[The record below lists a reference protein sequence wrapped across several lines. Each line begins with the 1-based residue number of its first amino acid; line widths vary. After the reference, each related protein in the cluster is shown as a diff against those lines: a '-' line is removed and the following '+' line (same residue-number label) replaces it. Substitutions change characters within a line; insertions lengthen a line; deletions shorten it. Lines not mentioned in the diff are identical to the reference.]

1 MTDVEA
7 RPEGV
12 PADPAPTSP
21 APGPRSLRLHRLIA
35 LVTAVTALVAGVFIT
50 PTVRAAVRTADRPEL
65 WAMLLFLLLPPL
77 VAGCA
82 AAIGTAD
89 PPRRSGPDDARG
101 TAPPPCARSAVSGTA
116 DRVWRTSLLALV
128 VGYAILVLLAARFPL
143 LPPVESSDVAPLP
156 NPLTNYF
163 LTIAVAATAVL
174 PDRVRFAHV
183 TALAIPL
190 AGTYPVDAGYSSRI
204 LVEEVLIYLTSDLG
218 NMGVLTWLLH
228 QTGILDEADAR
239 RRDLVIRLRT
249 DESRSRA
256 RRAGDDFIHDHVLPV
271 LKSVPT
277 APTGSPRLRRSAHEA
292 LTSLSGVPGPQRA
305 PACPASELLG
315 TLTPRLRGI
324 GDDVVASGSIE
335 RDLLI
340 PRDVAR
346 AVVDAAAEAVRN
358 SLAHAAPPSRR
369 GTVTRTAARMLEAE
383 LRDDRRA
390 RFFTGTAVV
399 RAARRTRTRGLEV
412 ILLDDR
418 GGAEEMSEHV
428 RRRAVS
434 RAVQALDG
442 ALEGCV
448 VIRLLPRQQRP
459 NLMSIVTQEDTCL
472 LGPDGEPITPP

>member
-21 APGPRSLRLHRLIA
+21 APGPHSLRLHRLIA
-35 LVTAVTALVAGVFIT
+35 LVTAVTALVAGGFIT

-204 LVEEVLIYLTSDLG
+204 PVEEVLIYLTSDLG

-249 DESRSRA
+249 DESRSRVRRLHPRPRPA
-256 RRAGDDFIHDHVLPV
+256 RPEVGPHRADGL
-271 LKSVPT
+271 
-277 APTGSPRLRRSAHEA
+277 
-292 LTSLSGVPGPQRA
+292 A
-305 PACPASELLG
+305 PAAPERPRGADVAERGPG
-315 TLTPRLRGI
+315 TAAGTSMPRFGAARHSDDAAPGDR

-335 RDLLI
+335 RDLPI

-346 AVVDAAAEAVRN
+346 AVVDATAEAVRN
-358 SLAHAAPPSRR
+358 SLAHAAPPPRR

-428 RRRAVS
+428 RRRAV
-434 RAVQALDG
+434 QALDG
-442 ALEGCV
+442 APEGCA
-448 VIRLLPRQQRP
+448 VIRLLPRRQRP

>member
-21 APGPRSLRLHRLIA
+21 APGPHSLRLHRLIA

-82 AAIGTAD
+82 AAIGMAD
-89 PPRRSGPDDARG
+89 PPRRSRPDDARG

-116 DRVWRTSLLALV
+116 DRVWRMSLLALV

-204 LVEEVLIYLTSDLG
+204 PVEEVLIYLTSDLG

-249 DESRSRA
+249 DESRSRV

-277 APTGSPRLRRSAHEA
+277 APTARPGCAGAPTRR
-292 LTSLSGVPGPQRA
+292 
-305 PACPASELLG
+305 
-315 TLTPRLRGI
+315 
-324 GDDVVASGSIE
+324 
-335 RDLLI
+335 
-340 PRDVAR
+340 
-346 AVVDAAAEAVRN
+346 
-358 SLAHAAPPSRR
+358 
-369 GTVTRTAARMLEAE
+369 
-383 LRDDRRA
+383 
-390 RFFTGTAVV
+390 
-399 RAARRTRTRGLEV
+399 
-412 ILLDDR
+412 
-418 GGAEEMSEHV
+418 
-428 RRRAVS
+428 
-434 RAVQALDG
+434 
-442 ALEGCV
+442 
-448 VIRLLPRQQRP
+448 
-459 NLMSIVTQEDTCL
+459 
-472 LGPDGEPITPP
+472 

>member
-1 MTDVEA
+1 
-7 RPEGV
+7 
-12 PADPAPTSP
+12 
-21 APGPRSLRLHRLIA
+21 
-35 LVTAVTALVAGVFIT
+35 
-50 PTVRAAVRTADRPEL
+50 
-65 WAMLLFLLLPPL
+65 MLLFLLLPPL

-204 LVEEVLIYLTSDLG
+204 PVEEVLIYLTSDLG

-249 DESRSRA
+249 DESRSRV

-315 TLTPRLRGI
+315 TLTTRLRGI
-324 GDDVVASGSIE
+324 GETTSSHRARSNGTCPYPAMSRELSWTPRRRRCGTRWRTPRPRRVAGPSRAPRRGCSRPSCATTAG
-335 RDLLI
+335 RDSS
-340 PRDVAR
+340 P
-346 AVVDAAAEAVRN
+346 
-358 SLAHAAPPSRR
+358 APPS
-369 GTVTRTAARMLEAE
+369 
-383 LRDDRRA
+383 
-390 RFFTGTAVV
+390 
-399 RAARRTRTRGLEV
+399 
-412 ILLDDR
+412 
-418 GGAEEMSEHV
+418 
-428 RRRAVS
+428 
-434 RAVQALDG
+434 
-442 ALEGCV
+442 
-448 VIRLLPRQQRP
+448 
-459 NLMSIVTQEDTCL
+459 
-472 LGPDGEPITPP
+472 